1 MIFLDLKHMYGH
13 ITNGLNNMSV
23 EDFWWDT
30 HNELKELGLQRK
42 FDKQLEKMRTQDKH
56 RYKDTREQ
64 WTYALNKVKNGR

>member
-1 MIFLDLKHMYGH
+1 MH

-23 EDFWWDT
+23 EDFWWYT
-30 HNELKELGLQRK
+30 HNELKELGLQKK

-64 WTYALNKVKNGR
+64 WEYALNKVKNGR